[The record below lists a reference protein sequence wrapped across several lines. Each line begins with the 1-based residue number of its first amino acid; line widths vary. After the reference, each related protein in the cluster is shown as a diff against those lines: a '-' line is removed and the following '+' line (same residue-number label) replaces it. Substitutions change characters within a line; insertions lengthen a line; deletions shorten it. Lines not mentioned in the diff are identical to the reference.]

1 MHRERRRRCWRVTAG
16 VSVAWGKQ
24 NEAEIS
30 KLLDVSRVHWMEKP
44 PIQEGIFFLPR
55 KEKTGKNFPWTLCTF
70 KRTLVNLE
78 KHAAFSKAW
87 DGSGR

>member
-1 MHRERRRRCWRVTAG
+1 
-16 VSVAWGKQ
+16 
-24 NEAEIS
+24 
-30 KLLDVSRVHWMEKP
+30 MEKP

-78 KHAAFSKAW
+78 KHAAFRKRGTVRAGDLLRLLST
-87 DGSGR
+87 R